1 LPVDISERL
10 SEIIPILSFL
20 RVLRSDVQKP
30 SHRAGFFFERV
41 ILNCLHVLITD
52 VVMRRDLNKVRHL
65 LELLEKRA
73 DEKGMSRQILTEL
86 WKESGK
92 DAVPPLDTPEFSYLI
107 ARTMEAGLISH
118 GSHGFQLTWNGHEWL
133 DRNRKTN
140 F

>member
-1 LPVDISERL
+1 
-10 SEIIPILSFL
+10 
-20 RVLRSDVQKP
+20 
-30 SHRAGFFFERV
+30 
-41 ILNCLHVLITD
+41 
-52 VVMRRDLNKVRHL
+52 MRRDLNKVRHL

-73 DEKGMSRQILTEL
+73 DEKGMSRQALTEL

-92 DAVPPLDTPEFSYLI
+92 SAVPPLDTPEFSYLI
-107 ARTMEAGLISH
+107 ARTMEAGFISH